1 MFSCHV
7 MFDHHCCKQSTDN
20 MVKRVCLFF
29 DLLTEA
35 VGADPEE
42 IPAENPGE
50 REGAAGAEE
59 GCGDS
64 QGEN

>member
-1 MFSCHV
+1 MLSDNNNIMMDV
-7 MFDHHCCKQSTDN
+7 MYSFNIDT
-20 MVKRVCLFF
+20 L
-29 DLLTEA
+29 
-35 VGADPEE
+35 GADPEE

-64 QGEN
+64 QGEY

>member
-1 MFSCHV
+1 MKKAVF
-7 MFDHHCCKQSTDN
+7 
-20 MVKRVCLFF
+20 
-29 DLLTEA
+29 LTEA

-64 QGEN
+64 QGEY

>member
-1 MFSCHV
+1 
-7 MFDHHCCKQSTDN
+7 
-20 MVKRVCLFF
+20 MVKRDRLFLFF
-29 DLLTEA
+29 NIDTL
-35 VGADPEE
+35 GADPEE
-42 IPAENPGE
+42 IQAENPGE

>member
-1 MFSCHV
+1 M
-7 MFDHHCCKQSTDN
+7 
-20 MVKRVCLFF
+20 KRSSFIK
-29 DLLTEA
+29 TEA

-50 REGAAGAEE
+50 RKGAAGAEE

-64 QGEN
+64 RGEY